1 MVVKQIDL
9 QNTTLTL
16 DELLSEL
23 DEDTEIILVRGDVH
37 VARVSMTLPQPET
50 SLQPRVLGLHAGQGW
65 ISDDF
70 TAELPDSFWLGE
82 DE

>member
-9 QNTTLTL
+9 QNKTLTL

-23 DEDTEIILVRGDVH
+23 NTDTEIILVRGDIQ
-37 VARVSMTLPQPET
+37 VARISMMPSQAET
-50 SLQPRVLGLHAGQGW
+50 NSQPRVLGLHAGQGW
-65 ISDDF
+65 MSDDF

>member
-9 QNTTLTL
+9 QNTKLTL

-23 DEDTEIILVRGDVH
+23 DSDTEIILVRGNVH
-37 VARVSMTLPQPET
+37 VARISTMPPQTET
-50 SLQPRVLGLHAGQGW
+50 EKQPRVLGLHAGQGW
-65 ISDDF
+65 MSDDF
-70 TAELPDSFWLGE
+70 TAELPDSFWFGE